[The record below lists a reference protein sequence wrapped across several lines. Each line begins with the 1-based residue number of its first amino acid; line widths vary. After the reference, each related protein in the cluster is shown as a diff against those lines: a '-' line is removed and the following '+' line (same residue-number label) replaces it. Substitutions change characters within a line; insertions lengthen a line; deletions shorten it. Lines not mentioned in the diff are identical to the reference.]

1 MCQHHICKQNRAI
14 HINSNKVA
22 EFICQ
27 HLEKI
32 PDSTTPLN
40 IFDKLRGGDNIY
52 PCDESTMASL
62 NSLAAECDAMGF
74 PVAVHVSPSMYC
86 VFGRAT
92 ATNATGYSHV
102 RVTDTEIRCCSKD
115 CRSSMVRAK
124 QQKARRICSHI
135 HVLLSVGILKD
146 LETADSLLEEVASL
160 PDSTILGTGNNE
172 ENLTKSRKATIDLKM
187 KRTLPY
193 QIPLAIIKQ
202 AGKWMHIHQGGNRR
216 LNLNRK
222 SVNFVMVN

>member
-40 IFDKLRGGDNIY
+40 IFDKLPGGDNIY
-52 PCDESTMASL
+52 PCDESTIASL

-92 ATNATGYSHV
+92 ATNAAGYSHV
-102 RVTDTEIRCCSKD
+102 RVTDTETDVVQKIADLQWSEPNNKKLEGYVHKFMCC
-115 CRSSMVRAK
+115 
-124 QQKARRICSHI
+124 
-135 HVLLSVGILKD
+135 
-146 LETADSLLEEVASL
+146 
-160 PDSTILGTGNNE
+160 
-172 ENLTKSRKATIDLKM
+172 
-187 KRTLPY
+187 Y
-193 QIPLAIIKQ
+193 QLA
-202 AGKWMHIHQGGNRR
+202 
-216 LNLNRK
+216 
-222 SVNFVMVN
+222 F